1 MINQSINFI
10 AIFHQALREEP
21 PSDWDMSEKWKYEL
35 SEAYIIIMAL
45 KVVFVVVF
53 EVNDD
58 INEQNVIKNILYFSM
73 L

>member
-1 MINQSINFI
+1 
-10 AIFHQALREEP
+10 
-21 PSDWDMSEKWKYEL
+21 MSEKWKYEL

-58 INEQNVIKNILYFSM
+58 INEQNVLKNILYFSM

>member
-1 MINQSINFI
+1 
-10 AIFHQALREEP
+10 
-21 PSDWDMSEKWKYEL
+21 MSEKWKYEL

-58 INEQNVIKNILYFSM
+58 TNEQNVLKTFYISACCDHPGWGTKSYYF
-73 L
+73 

>member
-1 MINQSINFI
+1 M

-58 INEQNVIKNILYFSM
+58 INERNVIKNILYFSM